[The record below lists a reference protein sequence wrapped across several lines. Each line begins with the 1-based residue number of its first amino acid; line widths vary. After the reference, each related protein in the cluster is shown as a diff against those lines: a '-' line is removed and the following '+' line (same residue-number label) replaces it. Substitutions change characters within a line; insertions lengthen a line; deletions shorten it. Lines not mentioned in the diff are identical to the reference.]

1 MPNLNLQSTTGR
13 SAASLRHWYVRE
25 SPVAVIEN
33 TTSEPSQ
40 AVWLAGC
47 WERVDSEP
55 GSGEFWPAPAG
66 DSLFGVSHTVRD
78 GRTVAFEF
86 MQIRRADEG
95 AIELI
100 AHPSGQAVTTFRLID
115 APGHKAVFE
124 NPTHDFPQRVIYQL
138 RDAEHLDAWIE
149 GVDAGEFQRIDFPL
163 VRSQSAALCPCIHS
177 PTDSSAEQAAIP
189 RGLRPKIAEHETVV
203 RDQPE

>member
-1 MPNLNLQSTTGR
+1 MLKPFTLVCGLALCLPAGIARGDSFEIQSL
-13 SAASLRHWYVRE
+13 S
-25 SPVAVIEN
+25 
-33 TTSEPSQ
+33 
-40 AVWLAGC
+40 WLAGC
-47 WERVDSEP
+47 WERVDGEP
-55 GSGEFWPAPAG
+55 GSGEFWTAPAG

-86 MQIRRADEG
+86 MQIRRANEG

-100 AHPSGQAVTTFRLID
+100 AHPSGQAVTTFRLIE

-177 PTDSSAEQAAIP
+177 LTDSSAEQAAIP